1 MEKLGMEIFVLLLV
15 NDLLPLY
22 VPCGAIHSQVWII

>member
-1 MEKLGMEIFVLLLV
+1 MGKMVMEIFVLPLV

-22 VPCGAIHSQVWII
+22 IACGAIHSQVWII